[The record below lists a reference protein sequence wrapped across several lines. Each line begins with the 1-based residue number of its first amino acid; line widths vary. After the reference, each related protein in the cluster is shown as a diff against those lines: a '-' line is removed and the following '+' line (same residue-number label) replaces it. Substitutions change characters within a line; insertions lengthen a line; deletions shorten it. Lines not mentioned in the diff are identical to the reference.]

1 MIIPKIGDEV
11 WVAYRARGKAPPQ
24 KGVVS
29 QIFDF
34 EDRKTR
40 EMKTMVVVYRIARGQ
55 IGEKIFFSEDEAWE
69 AYLKEMKRR
78 GRLPLPREGRER
90 MVGKEKSPGGLEK
103 RSGGKRRKERKDSVD
118 QLLEMFNAKCC
129 QRANDGRDDGYDEI
143 QTALLFLILFRL
155 DNLGKLLC
163 IFGGGLLGVIITS
176 LLLR

>member
-69 AYLKEMKRR
+69 AYYKEMKRR
-78 GRLPLPREGRER
+78 GHIPYKREEKR
-90 MVGKEKSPGGLEK
+90 VDKKKSPEGLEK

>member
-11 WVAYRARGKAPPQ
+11 WVAYRARGKSPPQ

-78 GRLPLPREGRER
+78 GRLPLTRKEVEGVPRRYENVEVSHGHFVQIGAVARE
-90 MVGKEKSPGGLEK
+90 VIEKIIKEKDYLSIGEA
-103 RSGGKRRKERKDSVD
+103 
-118 QLLEMFNAKCC
+118 QA
-129 QRANDGRDDGYDEI
+129 I
-143 QTALLFLILFRL
+143 
-155 DNLGKLLC
+155 KLLC
-163 IFGGGLLGVIITS
+163 DFYEVSMNYYHTS
-176 LLLR
+176 VRQKKQEQTPAECCDSYSQEETQ